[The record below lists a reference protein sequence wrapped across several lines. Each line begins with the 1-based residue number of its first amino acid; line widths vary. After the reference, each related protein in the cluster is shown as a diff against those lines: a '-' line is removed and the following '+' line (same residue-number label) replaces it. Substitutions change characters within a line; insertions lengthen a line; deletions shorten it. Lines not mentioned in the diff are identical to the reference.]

1 MKISLE
7 GILVF
12 LQNLSPNCHLIL
24 NEGVSQHNFLIR
36 HLHRLEKR
44 LQSVALRVRRQ
55 NVDHLS
61 RLRRPALGRF
71 GLTFQ
76 LDKNLEDSFRSC
88 WIKDFQVRQD
98 VVQVW
103 NKNSRSKLSFKL
115 SLINLKEETLARA
128 LRQLNLNS
136 ASVNLN
142 NLLTETISCQFAVS
156 YCNSNTNKVE

>member
-1 MKISLE
+1 LKLQSQHLMEQNKRRLALGFHCFVSWKFPSR
-7 GILVF
+7 VF
-12 LQNLSPNCHLIL
+12 WFSYKMCCQCCHLIL

-61 RLRRPALGRF
+61 RLRRPALGRL
-71 GLTFQ
+71 GLTFH

-88 WIKDFQVRQD
+88 RVKDFQVRQD

-103 NKNSRSKLSFKL
+103 NKTADRNCRF
-115 SLINLKEETLARA
+115 SL
-128 LRQLNLNS
+128 
-136 ASVNLN
+136 VW
-142 NLLTETISCQFAVS
+142 
-156 YCNSNTNKVE
+156 